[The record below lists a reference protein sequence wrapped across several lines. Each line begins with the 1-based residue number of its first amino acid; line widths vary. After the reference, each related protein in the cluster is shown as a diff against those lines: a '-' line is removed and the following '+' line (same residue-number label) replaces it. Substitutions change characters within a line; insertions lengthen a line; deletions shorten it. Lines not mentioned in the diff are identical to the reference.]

1 MQGLF
6 VLRLLS
12 SRESDEKHCNL
23 LQEKHFIHL
32 VVPLTVQNVLILLQD
47 GMPVKE
53 RNLLVHQRDI
63 VELRVFAC
71 ALVPPRRGDEQV
83 LILEFELGEVP
94 IVQSGDHVENLDDD
108 GQELLILQQLIKLR
122 SQGMML
128 CQVLKAERAV
138 FERRQVLNNLMHQHD
153 LNLIVASVVNRLLLK
168 LLALLDRL
176 TPARDADIGVN
187 LQVVAEF
194 LRLHEFNIRDD
205 IVDDG

>member
-122 SQGMML
+122 SQGML
-128 CQVLKAERAV
+128 
-138 FERRQVLNNLMHQHD
+138 
-153 LNLIVASVVNRLLLK
+153 
-168 LLALLDRL
+168 
-176 TPARDADIGVN
+176 
-187 LQVVAEF
+187 
-194 LRLHEFNIRDD
+194 
-205 IVDDG
+205 